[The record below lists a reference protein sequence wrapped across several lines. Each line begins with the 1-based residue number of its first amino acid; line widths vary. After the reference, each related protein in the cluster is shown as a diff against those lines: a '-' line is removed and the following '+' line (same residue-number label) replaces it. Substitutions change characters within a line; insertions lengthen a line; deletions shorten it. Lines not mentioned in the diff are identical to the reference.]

1 MHGVAA
7 AGDVFGHFLCC
18 FTPSHGQLLQLTS
31 TCLIGRENKGVRG
44 STGELLQFVII
55 IRNAE
60 FTCKSQL
67 TYINYINV
75 YEQTASYS
83 LPVHI
88 HFFSNWCDP
97 YALIFL
103 FTWGNTYDV

>member
-7 AGDVFGHFLCC
+7 AGDVFSHFLCC
-18 FTPSHGQLLQLTS
+18 FTPSHGQFLQLTS
-31 TCLIGRENKGVRG
+31 TCLIGRENKGLLG

-83 LPVHI
+83 LTVRI
-88 HFFSNWCDP
+88 HFYPIGVTLYTNLLLHLWK
-97 YALIFL
+97 YI
-103 FTWGNTYDV
+103 